1 MRIDGFIVVRLNTII
16 SATLKLFVFVSQRDL
31 SSLWR
36 SDYATGPVETSGSQ
50 PRQTVSW
57 IPKANDIQIHQ
68 TEAKQPGLLFCQTL
82 VELCAGSLD
91 EEDVADLK

>member
-1 MRIDGFIVVRLNTII
+1 MRPG
-16 SATLKLFVFVSQRDL
+16 QRK
-31 SSLWR
+31 
-36 SDYATGPVETSGSQ
+36 ASGSQ
-50 PRQTVSW
+50 LRQTASW
-57 IPKANDIQIHQ
+57 TPKANDIQIHQ